1 MCRDPMPK
9 PKDVQDRSSCM
20 YLYRYLPALILVLA
34 LLTVLTAC
42 GGKGGGGY

>member
-1 MCRDPMPK
+1 MPN
-9 PKDVQDRSSCM
+9 PKTVQVRTP
-20 YLYRYLPALILVLA
+20 YVFLNRYLPVMILVLA

>member
-1 MCRDPMPK
+1 MCGDPMPK
-9 PKDVQDRSSCM
+9 PKGVQGRSPCM
-20 YLYRYLPALILVLA
+20 YLNRYLPVLILVLA